1 MKFSQISNRNPITK
15 KAHARQRLW
24 QITLPLVVGVIV
36 VIALLVLASLAGT
49 AQASRWADISLIFLL
64 IPVMVIS
71 LIFLVLGAGLVYALV
86 RVLQVIPAFAFRV
99 QNLFTLIE
107 DRVRTG
113 ANLAAEPIIRVSS
126 WLAAIRTLRREL

>member
-1 MKFSQISNRNPITK
+1 MKFSQFSSRNPITK
-15 KAHARQRLW
+15 RAHARQRLW
-24 QITLPLVVGVIV
+24 QIILPLVIGVIAA
-36 VIALLVLASLAGT
+36 IALLVLAGLAGA
-49 AQASRWADISLIFLL
+49 AQTSRWADISLIFLV
-64 IPVMVIS
+64 IPVMVVS
-71 LIFLVLGAGLVYALV
+71 LIFLALGAGLIYALV
-86 RVLQVIPAFAFRV
+86 RVLQVIPTFAFRA